1 MRAFVLLVVSVALF
15 ERASAFSPSG
25 FSSRRSLPTKFF
37 ASEGVDDGGIFT
49 PLRKAFSGIL
59 DQVTTTA
66 TDAPPAFLEDA
77 AIDECKVVLNAAVE
91 TKSKDPELVVSSLE
105 SLEKLMRK
113 KCRAEPEAVSELLTA
128 LDGDWRLVFTTG
140 TADTQKKIGA
150 KVNYFPIK
158 AMQSFRTAAEPMEI
172 ENGIY
177 LGDFA
182 VIKFFGDFEFN
193 PKSRKVE
200 FDFDRIAVLGLT
212 INLGKGDAAAL
223 GAASGLGSENNV
235 KLVEKKKKPFFNWI
249 SADDTIATARG
260 GGGGLALWKRV

>member
-1 MRAFVLLVVSVALF
+1 MRTFVLLAASVALF
-15 ERASAFSPSG
+15 ERHPASAFSPSG
-25 FSSRRSLPTKFF
+25 FSSRHSFPTKIF
-37 ASEGVDDGGIFT
+37 ASEGVDNGDIFT
-49 PLRKAFSGIL
+49 PLRKIL
-59 DQVTTTA
+59 DQVTGGGTTA
-66 TDAPPAFLEDA
+66 TDTPAFLEDA